1 MQIPVSRFT
10 LPNGLKV
17 VFSRDHTNPVVAVN
31 LWYNVGSRN
40 ERPGRTGFAHLF
52 EHMMFQGSEHV
63 PNTEHIA
70 HIERAGGAMNGST
83 WLDRTNYFET
93 VPAHRLELALW
104 LESDRMGFMLPALT
118 QEKLDNQRD
127 VVKNERRWRVDN
139 QPYGDW
145 DERLQ
150 ALVYPSDH
158 PYHHSVI
165 GSMADLDAATLDEVA
180 EFFSTYYAPNNAVLT
195 VCGDF
200 DPEET
205 RTLID
210 RYFGPIA
217 RGPDVPPL
225 PGAPDLEPRIGA
237 EIREIVEGE
246 IALPRVYL
254 AFRVPPYGTDDFYA
268 ADVAAHLLAAGK
280 SSRLY
285 RSLVRER
292 RIAQDVVAFA
302 FPIVTG
308 AAMLVVWAT
317 ASPGVEPEELERHLL
332 AEIDALGR
340 AEAPAAEVE
349 KAVTGIESGQIIALQ
364 QVSERADQI
373 SMFTT
378 LFDDPERIN
387 HELDSYRDVSP
398 EAIRRI
404 ALSHL
409 GTDNRVVLTYV
420 PRGSGAGQEAA

>member
-1 MQIPVSRFT
+1 MQIPIERYS
-10 LPNGLKV
+10 LPNGLRV
-17 VFSRDHTNPVVAVN
+17 ILSEDHANPVVAVN

-40 ERPGRTGFAHLF
+40 EREGRTGFAHLF

-63 PNTEHIA
+63 PGTEHIA
-70 HIERAGGAMNGST
+70 HIERVGGSMNGST

-104 LESDRMGFMLPALT
+104 LESDRMGFLLPAMT

-165 GSMADLDAATLDEVA
+165 GSMEDLDAATLDDVKQ
-180 EFFSTYYAPNNAVLT
+180 FFRTYYAPNNAVLT

-200 DPEET
+200 DPEEAK
-205 RTLID
+205 RLIQL
-210 RYFGPIA
+210 YFAPIEAGP
-217 RGPDVPPL
+217 PVPPL
-225 PGAPDLEPRIGA
+225 PGRTEIPPRLGT
-237 EIREIVEGE
+237 EIREEVAGDVGL
-246 IALPRVYL
+246 ARVYL
-254 AFRVPPYGTDDFYA
+254 ASRIPPYPSDSFYA
-268 ADVAAHLLAAGK
+268 ADVSAHVLATGK
-280 SSRLY
+280 ASRLY

-308 AAMLVVWAT
+308 AAMMALWAT
-317 ASPGVEPEELERHLL
+317 VGPSSSASEVEQALL
-332 AEIDALGR
+332 AELQAISQGAVR
-340 AEAPAAEVE
+340 SAEIER
-349 KAVTGIESGQIIALQ
+349 AVTGIESRHIMALQ
-364 QVSERADQI
+364 QVSERADQL
-373 SMFTT
+373 SMFAM
-378 LFDDPERIN
+378 LFDEPELIN
-387 HELDSYRDVSP
+387 TEIDRYRAVTEDDV
-398 EAIRRI
+398 RRF
-404 ALSHL
+404 ALEYL
-409 GTDNRVVLTYV
+409 QPDNRVLLTYR
-420 PRGSGAGQEAA
+420 PGAAEEVSS